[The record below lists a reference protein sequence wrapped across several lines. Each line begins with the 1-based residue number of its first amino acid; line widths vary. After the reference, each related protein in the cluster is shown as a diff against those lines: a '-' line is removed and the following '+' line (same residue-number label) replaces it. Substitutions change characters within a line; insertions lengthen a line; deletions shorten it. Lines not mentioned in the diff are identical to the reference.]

1 MRDSLSI
8 RVVRSPFWVALAFC
22 AMLSGPASAQVTIG
36 INTSLAD
43 SALSLVCTGARV
55 DEAAL
60 RSSPIVQAQIAHNS
74 GIRGSATMDAYV
86 EALRALSACATPNPD
101 PFGVAAILQNR
112 DALRRKIEY
121 LRERRDELSSAATR
135 RLRPYVPEGFTF
147 HGDVILAV
155 PYFSCGGFA
164 QQGWFFIDVG
174 CLDADIASDF
184 DAVAL
189 LIAHETYHAVQA
201 RLFAKDTRELGDRE
215 TALASLFSRLLTE
228 GSATF
233 VAPPES
239 LSARGGRYTRLSRGF
254 AATNGARMPAN
265 FDLMT
270 ILFEH
275 VLRATDPEAA
285 ARQATVIGFNGG
297 TFQEMGY
304 FVGARIARDI
314 EHAWGA
320 SALVCVMQ
328 LPPEQFV
335 LAHAA
340 AVGEASDALRLG
352 SGAVDAARAVARRR
366 GGSTFANCRR

>member
-1 MRDSLSI
+1 MQDSLSI
-8 RVVRSPFWVALAFC
+8 RAVRRVLWMALASC
-22 AMLSGPASAQVTIG
+22 AMLSSLASAQVSIG

-55 DEAAL
+55 DEVTL
-60 RSSPIVQAQIAHNS
+60 RGSPVVQAQIAHNS

-86 EALRALSACATPNPD
+86 EALRALSACAAPNPD

-112 DALRRKIEY
+112 DAFRRKVVA
-121 LRERRDELSSAATR
+121 LRERRDELSAAVAQ
-135 RLRPYVPEGFTF
+135 RLRPYVPAGFSF

-174 CLDADIASDF
+174 CLDDDIASDF

-189 LIAHETYHAVQA
+189 LIAHETYHAMQA

-215 TALASLFSRLLTE
+215 AALASLFSRLLTE
-228 GSATF
+228 GTAKF

-270 ILFEH
+270 ILIEH
-275 VLRATDPEAA
+275 VLRARDPEAA
-285 ARQATVIGFNGG
+285 ARQASVIGFNGG

-314 EHAWGA
+314 EKAWGT

-340 AVGEASDALRLG
+340 AVGQAAETLRLG
-352 SGAVDAARAVARRR
+352 PGAVDAARAVARRR
-366 GGSTFANCRR
+366 GGSTFANCRQ